1 MSDNE
6 IIEHKQTWKER
17 RKQQLYDELVQS
29 AMKLFGEKGVDGPSV
44 DEIVAETGIAKGTFY
59 LYFKTKSDIVQAVIA
74 AGISELEQRVTEA
87 STHTPEQAPEALSRI
102 VESVVAYFEKNR
114 SMIALLMSG
123 QGISSNQL
131 SANVQDELRKHY
143 RNATCGAYE
152 RIIRKGMLQGHFR
165 EIDAHT
171 AAIALSGVLCGLVYE
186 AIDANG
192 ELTDVC
198 EQALDIV
205 IKGIT
210 RRG

>member
-1 MSDNE
+1 MSDNVV
-6 IIEHKQTWKER
+6 IEQKQTWKER

-29 AMKLFGEKGVDGPSV
+29 AIKLFGEKGVDGPSV

-59 LYFKTKSDIVQAVIA
+59 LYFKTKSDIVQAVIV

-87 STHTPEQAPEALSRI
+87 SAHTPEQAPEALSRI
-102 VESVVAYFEKNR
+102 VEAVMAFFKENH
-114 SMIALLMSG
+114 SMIALLMTG
-123 QGISSNQL
+123 NGISSNQL
-131 SANVQDELRKHY
+131 TIEVRDELRKRY

-171 AAIALSGVLCGLVYE
+171 AANALSGVLAGLMHE
-186 AIDANG
+186 TIDTNG
-192 ELTDVC
+192 DFTGIS